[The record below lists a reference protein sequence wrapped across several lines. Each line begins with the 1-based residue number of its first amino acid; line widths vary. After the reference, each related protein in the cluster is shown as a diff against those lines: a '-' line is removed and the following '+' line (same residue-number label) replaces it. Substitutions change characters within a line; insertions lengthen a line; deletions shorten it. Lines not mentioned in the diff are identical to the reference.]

1 MQFSFPLRNFI
12 SSQCCCF
19 SMIFDLAVSTLIK
32 NKSRKRV
39 VTYVVVFVGAI
50 FVDITMRQVTKEF
63 QIFEVYIFSNLALSY
78 YPVIP
83 SKTKNAP

>member
-1 MQFSFPLRNFI
+1 MGNEFLLLETFRLNLPPMQFSFPLRNFI

-50 FVDITMRQVTKEF
+50 FC
-63 QIFEVYIFSNLALSY
+63 
-78 YPVIP
+78 
-83 SKTKNAP
+83 